1 MHSVEMGQGASPVFI
16 LVHGLGMSGR
26 YMMPT
31 AELLVP
37 HGKVHIPDLPGFGLS
52 DDPTRVLTVPE
63 LADALLRWV
72 DARQIPAGILV
83 GNSLGGQVII
93 DFAARYPDR
102 LTGAVLVGPTIDPD
116 ARRSLVQIWR
126 LLVDIFREPG
136 RLIAIGVADYLRAG
150 FHWCLRT
157 LHHALAHPVLEMLP
171 RIRVPVLLVRG
182 GRDPITSEAWADRA
196 TALIPRAW
204 HVTIPHAAHAVNFNA
219 PEDLVREILDFA
231 REQSLLD

>member
-1 MHSVEMGQGASPVFI
+1 
-16 LVHGLGMSGR
+16 
-26 YMMPT
+26 
-31 AELLVP
+31 
-37 HGKVHIPDLPGFGLS
+37 
-52 DDPTRVLTVPE
+52 
-63 LADALLRWV
+63 RWM
-72 DARQIPAGILV
+72 DERGIPAGILV

-116 ARRSLVQIWR
+116 ARRSLTQIWR
-126 LLVDIFREPG
+126 LAVDIFREPG
-136 RLIAIGVADYLRAG
+136 RLIAIGVIDYLRAG

-157 LHHALAHPVLEMLP
+157 LHHALQHPVLEMLP
-171 RIRVPVLLVRG
+171 QIQVPVLIVRG

-219 PEDLVREILDFA
+219 PEDLVREILDFL
-231 REQSLLD
+231 RKQSLLD

>member
-63 LADALLRWV
+63 LVDALLRWM

-196 TALIPRAW
+196 TALIPCAR